1 MQTPAGEAVL
11 RHYRRGGA
19 LARLL
24 GDRYWWQRAELT
36 RPFAE
41 FRLLQRLQAMR
52 LPAPEPLAARYRRA
66 GHSMLA
72 SVTNL
77 DVSEAESLLRARY
90 PVLATLRSDDD

>member
-1 MQTPAGEAVL
+1 MSLLRRDELVALGGYTEDLRLHGWEDYDLWCRCLERGLRGVL
-11 RHYRRGGA
+11 VPQM
-19 LARLL
+19 L
-24 GDRYWWQRAELT
+24 
-36 RPFAE
+36 
-41 FRLLQRLQAMR
+41 
-52 LPAPEPLAARYRRA
+52 ARYRRA